1 MVYFLPYKL
10 RLHYIIILR
19 KNKWKKQGI
28 AIVPVS
34 FEIGQK
40 VAHLN
45 QAGALVHV
53 YTDGSV
59 LLSHGAIELGQVH
72 YIVWPTLIHKEGCE
86 Y

>member
-1 MVYFLPYKL
+1 MDFGTLIVWWFHYNYVL
-10 RLHYIIILR
+10 RR
-19 KNKWKKQGI
+19 SKWKKQGI

-34 FEIGQK
+34 FG
-40 VAHLN
+40 VGNLSTHLN

-72 YIVWPTLIHKEGCE
+72 V
-86 Y
+86 